1 MNNIDIFIKK
11 YKFYLTEQLVDVDD
25 HNISELKAKNII
37 AKSTINKMLKTS
49 PEFTMHYSIEDN
61 SEEIWNEYMGIPI
74 DF

>member
-1 MNNIDIFIKK
+1 
-11 YKFYLTEQLVDVDD
+11 
-25 HNISELKAKNII
+25 
-37 AKSTINKMLKTS
+37 MLKTS